1 MTHRAADAATERD
14 VDVDV
19 VVVGSGFGG
28 SVTALRLAEKGYR
41 VLVLEAGQRFEDE
54 DFAET
59 SWDVRRYLW
68 APQVGCF
75 GIQRIHRLP
84 DVVVLAGAGVGG
96 GSLNYANTLYVP
108 PRPFF
113 EDEQWSDI
121 TDWQAELAPHYDT
134 ASAMLGVVTNPCEG
148 VVEQL
153 MRRTADDLGVGDSF
167 RKTPVGV
174 YFGRPGETVDDPY
187 FGGAGPRRT
196 GCTECGN
203 CMVGCR
209 VGAKNTLRKNYLALA
224 ENLGV
229 EIRAMRT
236 VTRLGEVPGS
246 GGAAPAYRV
255 LHERTGPVGGRD
267 VQVVTAHHVV
277 VAAGAWGTQT
287 LLHAMK
293 EVGELPR
300 LSGYLGHRTRTN
312 SEALLGAMSQRVPPD
327 DVDLTKGVAI
337 TTSFHVDEDT
347 HVENCRYGKGSNAM
361 GMLATVAVPGG
372 TGRPRWLELARQVGK
387 DPWGFL
393 RMMPM
398 ARRWSE
404 RMVIGLVMQSRDNS
418 LAVSGRRGL
427 FGRPGLT
434 SRQGHGH
441 PNPTYIPQGHEAM
454 EALAR
459 RLGEATGEYTA
470 AGGSW
475 FEVFDVPMTAHFLG
489 GATIGSSPERGVVD
503 GYHRVWGHP
512 GISVVDGAAV
522 SANLGVNPSLTIT
535 AQAERAMSLWP
546 NRGDADPRPPQD
558 EPYAVLPPVAPLRPA
573 VPPGFP
579 RRLPV
584 SVPVPVPA
592 PVSVS
597 VGRATIGG

>member
-1 MTHRAADAATERD
+1 MPDSAVGVGAPVD

-28 SVTALRLAEKGYR
+28 AVSALRLAEKGYR

-153 MRRTADDLGVGDSF
+153 MRRTADDLGVGDTF

-209 VGAKNTLRKNYLALA
+209 VGAKNTLVKNYLALA
-224 ENLGV
+224 EKLGV
-229 EIRAMRT
+229 TIEPLRT
-236 VTRLGEVPGS
+236 VVEVVPTGPLVD
-246 GGAAPAYRV
+246 GVPTAYRITS
-255 LHERTGPVGGRD
+255 ERTGAWFRKDRRTVVASQVVFAGGTWGGRR
-267 VQVVTAHHVV
+267 QKEE
-277 VAAGAWGTQT
+277 GREE
-287 LLHAMK
+287 
-293 EVGELPR
+293 EVGKHLIF
-300 LSGYLGHRTRTN
+300 SDW
-312 SEALLGAMSQRVPPD
+312 LLVYEYNRV
-327 DVDLTKGVAI
+327 
-337 TTSFHVDEDT
+337 
-347 HVENCRYGKGSNAM
+347 M
-361 GMLATVAVPGG
+361 
-372 TGRPRWLELARQVGK
+372 
-387 DPWGFL
+387 
-393 RMMPM
+393 
-398 ARRWSE
+398 
-404 RMVIGLVMQSRDNS
+404 
-418 LAVSGRRGL
+418 
-427 FGRPGLT
+427 
-434 SRQGHGH
+434 
-441 PNPTYIPQGHEAM
+441 
-454 EALAR
+454 
-459 RLGEATGEYTA
+459 
-470 AGGSW
+470 
-475 FEVFDVPMTAHFLG
+475 
-489 GATIGSSPERGVVD
+489 
-503 GYHRVWGHP
+503 
-512 GISVVDGAAV
+512 
-522 SANLGVNPSLTIT
+522 
-535 AQAERAMSLWP
+535 
-546 NRGDADPRPPQD
+546 
-558 EPYAVLPPVAPLRPA
+558 
-573 VPPGFP
+573 
-579 RRLPV
+579 
-584 SVPVPVPA
+584 
-592 PVSVS
+592 
-597 VGRATIGG
+597 

>member
-153 MRRTADDLGVGDSF
+153 MRRTADDLGVGDTF

-229 EIRAMRT
+229 EIRA
-236 VTRLGEVPGS
+236 
-246 GGAAPAYRV
+246 
-255 LHERTGPVGGRD
+255 
-267 VQVVTAHHVV
+267 
-277 VAAGAWGTQT
+277 
-287 LLHAMK
+287 
-293 EVGELPR
+293 
-300 LSGYLGHRTRTN
+300 
-312 SEALLGAMSQRVPPD
+312 
-327 DVDLTKGVAI
+327 
-337 TTSFHVDEDT
+337 
-347 HVENCRYGKGSNAM
+347 
-361 GMLATVAVPGG
+361 
-372 TGRPRWLELARQVGK
+372 
-387 DPWGFL
+387 
-393 RMMPM
+393 
-398 ARRWSE
+398 
-404 RMVIGLVMQSRDNS
+404 
-418 LAVSGRRGL
+418 
-427 FGRPGLT
+427 
-434 SRQGHGH
+434 
-441 PNPTYIPQGHEAM
+441 
-454 EALAR
+454 
-459 RLGEATGEYTA
+459 
-470 AGGSW
+470 
-475 FEVFDVPMTAHFLG
+475 
-489 GATIGSSPERGVVD
+489 
-503 GYHRVWGHP
+503 
-512 GISVVDGAAV
+512 
-522 SANLGVNPSLTIT
+522 
-535 AQAERAMSLWP
+535 
-546 NRGDADPRPPQD
+546 
-558 EPYAVLPPVAPLRPA
+558 
-573 VPPGFP
+573 
-579 RRLPV
+579 
-584 SVPVPVPA
+584 
-592 PVSVS
+592 
-597 VGRATIGG
+597 